1 MAALTTQ
8 DLQHIAQLAKLE
20 SDPAIEP
27 QLLAQLNEFFQ
38 LVEQMQAIPTDNVD
52 PLYTP
57 LSAVQDVHLR
67 LRPDE
72 ITEPASEQVR
82 DTAMRNAPE
91 TENGFFLVPKVIE

>member
-1 MAALTTQ
+1 MAALTNQ

-20 SDPAIEP
+20 SDPKTET

-38 LVEQMQAIPTDNVD
+38 LVEQMQAIPTDNVE

-57 LSAVQDVHLR
+57 LSVVQDVHLR
-67 LRPDE
+67 LRPDQV
-72 ITEPASEQVR
+72 TEPASQEAR